1 MIAVYLTQNK
11 RQTVVTS
18 LQKVSK
24 HDFNLPLWQK
34 WFQLFWLD
42 LRVVARL
49 LSVAVQIHYKNSRI
63 SRIHI
68 VTGLQFLN

>member
-24 HDFNLPLWQK
+24 HDFNLPL
-34 WFQLFWLD
+34 
-42 LRVVARL
+42 
-49 LSVAVQIHYKNSRI
+49 
-63 SRIHI
+63 
-68 VTGLQFLN
+68 